1 MYTYQEE
8 KNIVNALKHQCCLSQ
23 LMGCLIENVSHF
35 KGFEQN
41 GRVVFY
47 QEQLHSRV
55 NCALDEFVSMVNWI
69 YPDKLFTFH
78 QGYVEQTSSTW
89 KQYVKFKFDSI
100 PFTIMLSITI
110 QLGSFTAYDANHPEK
125 SGVIKLKWEYP
136 EDDK

>member
-23 LMGCLIENVSHF
+23 LMDSLIKHVGHF

-41 GRVVFY
+41 GRVLFH
-47 QEQLHSRV
+47 QEQMHSRV

-69 YPDKLFTFH
+69 HPDKLLTFQ
-78 QGYVEQTSSTW
+78 QGYLERTPSTW

-100 PFTIMLSITI
+100 PFTVMMTITI
-110 QLGSFTAYDANHPEK
+110 QLGSFTDYEVSHPEK
-125 SGVIKLKWEYP
+125 SGVIKLEWEYP
-136 EDDK
+136 ADD

>member
-8 KNIVNALKHQCCLSQ
+8 KNIVSALKHQCCLSQ
-23 LMGCLIENVSHF
+23 LMDCLIENVSRF
-35 KGFEQN
+35 QGFEQN

-55 NCALDEFVSMVNWI
+55 NCALDKFVSMVNWI

-100 PFTIMLSITI
+100 PFTVTLSITI
-110 QLGSFTAYDANHPEK
+110 RLGSFTFCDVLTPEK

>member
-8 KNIVNALKHQCCLSQ
+8 WNIVSALKHQCCLSQ
-23 LMGCLIENVSHF
+23 LMDSLIKHVSHF

-41 GRVVFY
+41 GRVLFH
-47 QEQLHSRV
+47 QEQLYSRV

-69 YPDKLFTFH
+69 HPDKLFTFH
-78 QGYVEQTSSTW
+78 HGYVEQTSSTW

-110 QLGSFTAYDANHPEK
+110 QLGSFTAYDVNHPEK
-125 SGVIKLKWEYP
+125 SGVIKLEWEYP
-136 EDDK
+136 ADE

>member
-23 LMGCLIENVSHF
+23 LMDSLIKHVSHF

-69 YPDKLFTFH
+69 HPDKLFTFH
-78 QGYVEQTSSTW
+78 QGYVEQSSCTW
-89 KQYVKFKFDSI
+89 KQHVKFKFDSI
-100 PFTIMLSITI
+100 PFTVMLSITI
-110 QLGSFTAYDANHPEK
+110 KLGSFTIREVLRPEE
-125 SGVIKLKWEYP
+125 SGVIKLEWEYP
-136 EDDK
+136 ADDD